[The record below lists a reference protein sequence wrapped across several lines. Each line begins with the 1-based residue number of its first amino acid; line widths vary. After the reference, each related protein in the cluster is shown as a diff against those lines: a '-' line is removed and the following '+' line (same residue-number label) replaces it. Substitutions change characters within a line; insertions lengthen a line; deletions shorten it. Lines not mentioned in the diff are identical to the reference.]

1 MKIYNKIK
9 QEGKFVYGLIAGA
22 VFILALMSIFLYRDI
37 LKHQD
42 NLLIVM
48 MKPLLEMKQKEAQ
61 SFFTKHSNVVVSI
74 VQSEEFK
81 TFVKTEEEKESLQ
94 KLFTSISLANPSI
107 VKIKYIDES
116 GDEIIKIEKDYG
128 AKAIKDVKKE
138 LDLSNRATLKVTQPA
153 WIDGKARG
161 NIAIDIDLGS
171 LLFLL
176 GTSNIFNLFLI
187 DQDGYCL
194 IDKHNI
200 LNDFKLTKSELKEIE
215 EFQPIG
221 DLFFIKFFNSSNK
234 KLYAV
239 AQLSDDFKALTDK
252 DIVFLIG
259 QKLTLLLLWIL
270 LIGYFI
276 SRMMQKIYSELTR
289 KIEEKERAED
299 KLIHKNT
306 LLLKQQDYFMKKMM
320 HEVGTPVSIIILNVD
335 LLSKKYG
342 ESKHLNMIKASSK
355 VLTTIY
361 DDIAYTISK
370 KSNTY
375 EAQMIDLC
383 EFVHNRVS
391 YFYESLKVK
400 SIVCEVECSESSMIL
415 INKIELQRLLDNTIS
430 NAIKYSHEHAKIV
443 IQIKTKDDTI
453 SLYVEDFGIG
463 IKNIE
468 NIFTNFYRDESEHV
482 GLGIGLSIVNDI
494 CKSND
499 IKIEVSSVL
508 DKGTIFTYTFN
519 RPLDLLKDSGDD
531 I

>member
-1 MKIYNKIK
+1 M
-9 QEGKFVYGLIAGA
+9 
-22 VFILALMSIFLYRDI
+22 
-37 LKHQD
+37 
-42 NLLIVM
+42 
-48 MKPLLEMKQKEAQ
+48 
-61 SFFTKHSNVVVSI
+61 
-74 VQSEEFK
+74 
-81 TFVKTEEEKESLQ
+81 
-94 KLFTSISLANPSI
+94 
-107 VKIKYIDES
+107 
-116 GDEIIKIEKDYG
+116 
-128 AKAIKDVKKE
+128 
-138 LDLSNRATLKVTQPA
+138 
-153 WIDGKARG
+153 
-161 NIAIDIDLGS
+161 
-171 LLFLL
+171 
-176 GTSNIFNLFLI
+176 
-187 DQDGYCL
+187 
-194 IDKHNI
+194 
-200 LNDFKLTKSELKEIE
+200 
-215 EFQPIG
+215 
-221 DLFFIKFFNSSNK
+221 
-234 KLYAV
+234 